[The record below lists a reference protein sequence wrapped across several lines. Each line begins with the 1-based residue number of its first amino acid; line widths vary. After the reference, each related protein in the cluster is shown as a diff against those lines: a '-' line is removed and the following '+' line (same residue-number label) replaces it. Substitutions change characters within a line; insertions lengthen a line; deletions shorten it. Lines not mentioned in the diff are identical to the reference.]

1 MNEKKTHYGLIMA
14 VYLLGIFMGALDT
27 GIVTPARTVIQNNL
41 GVDDNLGVW
50 MITIYT
56 LAYAASIPVMGKLAD
71 RAGRKYVYL
80 ASIFLFG
87 VGSLLCGL
95 SQDTGSF
102 TMLLISRAVQAI
114 GGGGI
119 VPVATAEFGTTFPA
133 EKRGMALGMVGGV
146 YGIANIFGASA
157 GSAILDLFGSDNW
170 QFIFYVNVPIT
181 VFILIAGF
189 VSLPNTKEKAVTKID
204 GFGTV
209 LLVIMILSLMYGL
222 KNIDFFDFVSTI
234 SSRSVWPF
242 VAAFAL
248 MLPIFILAEKRAED
262 PVMNLSYF
270 KNKDILVTL
279 ILSVMTGVILMG
291 LIFVPQLCENAM
303 KVESGSGGY
312 FVIILGIFA
321 GVGAPVS
328 GKMIDRWGAKPILA
342 IGFLSS
348 LAGSLFLIFVM
359 TRHPGW
365 ATVVVSLILIGL
377 GIGFTMGT
385 PLNYMMLD
393 HTEAAES
400 NSALATLSLVRSLG
414 TVVAPA
420 IMVGFIAHAGIGVQ
434 DDLMALLPKEISV
447 PELPYA
453 AELQKEMKEQDI
465 KDMPDLT
472 AMTSV
477 KIDMDE
483 DSDYEIPEDMLELMQ
498 SSDVTTVVANT
509 KTFAKTMFG
518 QMTPEI
524 KAEIDRGIDK
534 GTDGVKSGISKMD
547 ENIASMEK
555 AVDGMDQGIA
565 GMTTAIGKQKSQ
577 LAKMKNSLSQM
588 KKGLS
593 GIKDGIDFQ
602 KMMKGQLS
610 GARAVL
616 SKMPAVE
623 GATLDQLL
631 PDAMKQQF
639 APPVTAELKKMTSL
653 SQLDKSISACGKNI
667 STMKKKSSDLKS
679 GIQKLGTGIKGLSSG
694 ISQTKAKLQETKA
707 SRTKL
712 KQGISGIRKGKKE
725 AQATLK
731 KMDSMKAAVPGAFET
746 AEENYIKKIDAS
758 SDKIESTFQEALNK
772 GFRQIYATVA
782 AASAIGLL
790 LLLLYRDR
798 RRRNER

>member
-1 MNEKKTHYGLIMA
+1 MKEKKTHYGLIMA

-41 GVDDNLGVW
+41 GVGDNLGVW

-87 VGSLLCGL
+87 AGSFLCGL
-95 SQDTGSF
+95 SQDVGSF
-102 TMLLISRAVQAI
+102 TMLLISRAIQAI

-119 VPVATAEFGTTFPA
+119 VPVATAEFGTTFPK

-181 VFILIAGF
+181 IFILIAGF

-204 GFGTV
+204 GLGTV

-222 KNIDFFDFVSTI
+222 KNINFFEFISTAA
-234 SSRSVWPF
+234 SRNVWPF
-242 VAAFAL
+242 VAAFAVL
-248 MLPIFILAEKRAED
+248 LPLFILAEKRAED

-359 TRHPGW
+359 TRYPGW
-365 ATVVVSLILIGL
+365 ATVIISLILIGL

-420 IMVGFIAHAGIGVQ
+420 IMVGFLSHAGMGVQ
-434 DDLMALLPKEISV
+434 GDIMELLPKEITV
-447 PELPYA
+447 PQLPYA
-453 AELQKEMKEQDI
+453 TELQKEMKKQNIEG
-465 KDMPDLT
+465 MPDLT
-472 AMTSV
+472 AMTSI
-477 KIDMDE
+477 KIDMNQE
-483 DSDYEIPEDMLELMQ
+483 SDFKIPENMLELMQ
-498 SSDVTTVVANT
+498 NSDVTTIVSNT
-509 KTFAKTMFG
+509 KTFAKTMFD

-524 KAEIDRGIDK
+524 KDKINTGIDK
-534 GTDGVKSGISKMD
+534 GTDGVESGIKNMNK
-547 ENIASMEK
+547 NIASMEK
-555 AVDGMDQGIA
+555 AITGMDQGIA
-565 GMTTAIGKQKSQ
+565 GMTTAVQKQKSQ
-577 LAKMKNSLSQM
+577 LTKMKSSRSQM

-593 GIKDGIDFQ
+593 GIKDGIGFQ
-602 KMMKGQLS
+602 RMMKGQLS
-610 GARAVL
+610 GVRTVL
-616 SKMPAVE
+616 SKMPQME
-623 GATLDQLL
+623 GMTLDQML
-631 PDAMKQQF
+631 PDAMKQQL
-639 APPVTAELKKMTSL
+639 APPAVAELKKMTSL
-653 SQLDKSISACGKNI
+653 SQLDKAISACTTNI
-667 STMKKKSSDLKS
+667 STMKKKSSDLSTGIKKIASGIDGIKS
-679 GIQKLGTGIKGLSSG
+679 GIN
-694 ISQTKAKLQETKA
+694 QTTAKLQETKT
-707 SRTKL
+707 SRNKL
-712 KQGISGIRKGKKE
+712 KQGLAGIRQGKKE
-725 AQATLK
+725 AQETLK
-731 KMDSMKAAVPGAFET
+731 KMDTMKAAVPGAFDT
-746 AEENYIKKIDAS
+746 ALKNYLKQIDAS
-758 SDKIESTFQEALNK
+758 SAKIESTFQEVLNQ

-782 AASAIGLL
+782 VASAIGLL

-798 RRRNER
+798 RRRDER

>member
-1 MNEKKTHYGLIMA
+1 MKEKKTHYGLIMA

-87 VGSLLCGL
+87 AGSFLCGL
-95 SQDTGSF
+95 SQDVGSF
-102 TMLLISRAVQAI
+102 TMLLISRAIQAI

-119 VPVATAEFGTTFPA
+119 VPVATAEFGTTFPK

-204 GFGTV
+204 GLGTV
-209 LLVIMILSLMYGL
+209 LLIIMILSLMYGL
-222 KNIDFFDFVSTI
+222 KNISFFEFITTV
-234 SSRSVWPF
+234 SSRDVWPF
-242 VAAFAL
+242 IVAFAVL
-248 MLPIFILAEKRAED
+248 LPLFILAEKRAED

-321 GVGAPVS
+321 GVGAPIS

-359 TRHPGW
+359 TRYPGW
-365 ATVVVSLILIGL
+365 ATVIVSLILIGL

-420 IMVGFIAHAGIGVQ
+420 IMVGFLSHAGMGIQG
-434 DDLMALLPKEISV
+434 DIMDLLPKEITV
-447 PELPYA
+447 PQLPYA
-453 AELQKEMKEQDI
+453 AELQKEMQKQKI
-465 KDMPDLT
+465 KGMPDLT
-472 AMTSV
+472 AITNV
-477 KIDMDE
+477 KIDMNQ
-483 DSDYEIPEDMLELMQ
+483 DSGYEIPEDMLELMQ
-498 SSDVTTVVANT
+498 SSDVTTIVSNT
-509 KTFAKTMFG
+509 KTFAKTMFS

-524 KAEIDRGIDK
+524 KDEIDQGINQ
-534 GTDGVKSGISKMD
+534 GEDGMKSGIAKMD

-555 AVDGMDQGIA
+555 AVSGMDQGIT
-565 GMTTAIGKQKSQ
+565 GMTTAIQKQKSQ
-577 LAKMKNSLSQM
+577 LGKMKNSRAQM

-593 GIKDGIDFQ
+593 GIKDGINFQ

-616 SKMPAVE
+616 AKMPPTE
-623 GATLDQLL
+623 GMTLDQML
-631 PDAMKQQF
+631 PDVMKQQF
-639 APPVTAELKKMTSL
+639 APPVTAQLKKMTSL
-653 SQLDKSISACGKNI
+653 SQLDKAISACKTNL
-667 STMKKKSSDLKS
+667 STMKKKASDLNT
-679 GIQKLGTGIKGLSSG
+679 GIEKIGTGIDGIKTG
-694 ISQTKAKLQETKA
+694 ISQTTAKLQETKA
-707 SRTKL
+707 SRAKL
-712 KQGISGIRKGKKE
+712 KQGIAGIRQGKE
-725 AQATLK
+725 DAQETLK
-731 KMDSMKAAVPGAFET
+731 KMDEMKAAVPGAFET
-746 AEENYIKKIDAS
+746 AEENYLKKIDAS
-758 SDKIESTFQEALNK
+758 SDKIESTFQDILNQ

-782 AASAIGLL
+782 IASAIGLL

-798 RRRNER
+798 RRQDER